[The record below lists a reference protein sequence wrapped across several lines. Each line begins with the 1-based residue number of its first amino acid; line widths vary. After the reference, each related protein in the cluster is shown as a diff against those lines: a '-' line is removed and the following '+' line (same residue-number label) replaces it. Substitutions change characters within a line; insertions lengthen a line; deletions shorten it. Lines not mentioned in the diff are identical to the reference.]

1 MDKAHDV
8 QNVSF
13 DGDMMLLL
21 VDGTDYKVEISMH
34 STKLSKATLQQK
46 QDFTISPSGYGIR
59 WPELDEDLSVDS
71 LIGIKHSSPF
81 TKSAV

>member
-1 MDKAHDV
+1 MDKAHNV

-13 DGDMMLLL
+13 DGNTMLLS
-21 VDGTDYKVEISMH
+21 VDGKDYKVEISRH

-46 QDFTISPSGYGIR
+46 QHFTISPSGYGIR
-59 WPELDEDLSVDS
+59 WPELDEDLSIDS
-71 LIGIKHSSPF
+71 LIGIRHSSPF